1 MLMRPSLASL
11 CLFFETILIV
21 ATLIV
26 AIPIA
31 ATADDAPVFTLSQ
44 LLERA
49 WEHNTDVA
57 VARWRVDGA
66 RAQLKQ
72 ARAAYV
78 LPRLRLESLGGLT
91 PDAEGDIFNPPSDTS
106 GVRPLGPFLRAEL
119 EFIQPLYTFGQLS
132 NLRAAADAGV
142 DVERAG
148 LEASR
153 QDVAREVKELY
164 YGVLWAQDLSGLA
177 GRLREELEKWESEVS
192 DTDPDI
198 PLSAPYKL
206 RLALIELV
214 DREREIDDRLA
225 LAQAALAW
233 KVGMDEEAVYSLDE
247 GWLAPVKADV
257 PSVDALQE
265 AAILHRPDWQQLRA
279 GIAAH
284 SAQERAARSAYYPQ
298 VFLAGG
304 VRYAAAPG
312 RTDQH
317 NPFVKD
323 DYNLFNGAIVL
334 GLRQSF
340 ELGMLG
346 AEVDRAHSKRL
357 QLEARRQSA
366 RQGIHL
372 EIEVAHSAFRRAEH
386 ELDSALEARNL
397 VREWVQIAQ
406 EEFDLDRSQI
416 KELVSAFE
424 ALAATEEAYYRSIF
438 DVNITLAELERVVGI
453 NLRVAGET
461 Q

>member
-1 MLMRPSLASL
+1 MLMRPLLARL
-11 CLFFETILIV
+11 CLFFVTIPIV
-21 ATLIV
+21 TIPTV
-26 AIPIA
+26 AIA
-31 ATADDAPVFTLSQ
+31 AAADAPIFTLDQ

-49 WEHNTDVA
+49 QVHNTDVA

-66 RAQLKQ
+66 RAKLKQ

-78 LPRLRLESLGGLT
+78 LPRLRLESYGGLT

-106 GVRPLGPFLRAEL
+106 GLRPLGPFLRAEL
-119 EFIQPLYTFGQLS
+119 AFIQPLYTFGRLS
-132 NLRAAADAGV
+132 NLHAAADAGV

-214 DREREIDDRLA
+214 DREREIDDKLA
-225 LAQAALAW
+225 LARAALAW
-233 KVGMDEEAVYSLDE
+233 KVGLDDRAPYSLAE
-247 GWLAPVKADV
+247 GWLSAVNAHV
-257 PSVDALQE
+257 PSVDSLQE
-265 AAILHRPDWQQLRA
+265 AALLHRPDWQQLRA
-279 GIAAH
+279 GIAARG
-284 SAQERAARSAYYPQ
+284 AQEQAARSAYYPQ

-323 DYNLFNGAIVL
+323 EYNLFNGAIVL

-340 ELGMLG
+340 EWGMLG
-346 AEVDRAHSKRL
+346 AEVDRARSRRL

-372 EIEVAHSAFRRAEH
+372 EIEAAHRQFRRAEH
-386 ELDSALEARNL
+386 KLDGALEARNL
-397 VREWVQIAQ
+397 VREWVQIARD
-406 EEFDLDRSQI
+406 EFELDPSQI

-424 ALAATEEAYYRSIF
+424 ALAASEEAYYRSLF
-438 DVNITLAELERVVGI
+438 DVNIALAELERVVGI
-453 NLRVAGET
+453 TLRIAGEAR
-461 Q
+461 

>member
-1 MLMRPSLASL
+1 
-11 CLFFETILIV
+11 
-21 ATLIV
+21 
-26 AIPIA
+26 
-31 ATADDAPVFTLSQ
+31 
-44 LLERA
+44 
-49 WEHNTDVA
+49 
-57 VARWRVDGA
+57 
-66 RAQLKQ
+66 
-72 ARAAYV
+72 
-78 LPRLRLESLGGLT
+78 
-91 PDAEGDIFNPPSDTS
+91 
-106 GVRPLGPFLRAEL
+106 
-119 EFIQPLYTFGQLS
+119 
-132 NLRAAADAGV
+132 
-142 DVERAG
+142 
-148 LEASR
+148 
-153 QDVAREVKELY
+153 
-164 YGVLWAQDLSGLA
+164 
-177 GRLREELEKWESEVS
+177 
-192 DTDPDI
+192 
-198 PLSAPYKL
+198 
-206 RLALIELV
+206 
-214 DREREIDDRLA
+214 
-225 LAQAALAW
+225 
-233 KVGMDEEAVYSLDE
+233 
-247 GWLAPVKADV
+247 VKADV

-279 GIAAH
+279 GIAAR

-346 AEVDRAHSKRL
+346 AEVDRARSKRL

-397 VREWVQIAQ
+397 VREWVQLAQ

-438 DVNITLAELERVVGI
+438 DVNIALAELERVVGI